1 MWQKYDCVY
10 LIKNAIEK
18 IGDGEITREAIQEA
32 LANSQNEGITGA
44 LNFME
49 DGDIQRQY
57 MICGV
62 KDAKWVVLE
71 GFDYGAEGL

>member
-1 MWQKYDCVY
+1 MGINLRGKV
-10 LIKNAIEK
+10 
-18 IGDGEITREAIQEA
+18 RIQTDY
-32 LANSQNEGITGA
+32 S